1 MPKSEQKDV
10 KLDIVFIALANNT
23 RRKVIERLGAG
34 SATVS
39 ELATRFDMAL
49 PSFVQHLGILERSG
63 LVRSEKKGRLRTY
76 YIIPKRLKVVDKW
89 IKGQRLMW
97 KKRQNKLDE

>member
-63 LVRSEKKGRLRTY
+63 LVRRRLRPLINRKLLTKTH
-76 YIIPKRLKVVDKW
+76 YISNQPI
-89 IKGQRLMW
+89 
-97 KKRQNKLDE
+97 E